1 MQWWPVTSG
10 AVMRAPVV
18 PSSASPLSAARN
30 TKYLSRYPL
39 THNSFLRIKLK
50 ERGHPSHLYIIYRSS
65 KIIKY
70 SIANLKTPKVLSYTI
85 IG

>member
-1 MQWWPVTSG
+1 
-10 AVMRAPVV
+10 MRAPVV

-39 THNSFLRIKLK
+39 THNSFLSFLKIKLI
-50 ERGHPSHLYIIYRSS
+50 ERGHPSHLYIIYSSS